1 MSRTTTTLLE
11 ILISELHLQG
21 KNEFYNNNQLTFF
34 DDKFA
39 FMKKAMSYDDDVKKI
54 VNEKFFVGVELA
66 THDDEFKRMFL
77 NRFLNSE
84 IICQT
89 LDLFGSLCS
98 YMLLENKRYLD
109 SVYDNYD
116 KFVTGEHTTTN
127 IATNSNLHK
136 NRNAYQE
143 LPQDEVNIDLNDDT
157 FDYAS
162 TNGISL
168 DKSQSDNQSD
178 NLSKSYNVDNLLR
191 LDSILDNVLTKFDR
205 KCFLQVYS

>member
-39 FMKKAMSYDDDVKKI
+39 FMKKAMNYDDDVKKI

-66 THDDEFKRMFL
+66 SHDDEFKRMFL

-116 KFVTGEHTTTN
+116 KFVTGEHTTTTN
-127 IATNSNLHK
+127 ATNSNLHT
-136 NRNAYQE
+136 NWNAYQE

-157 FDYAS
+157 FDFAS

-191 LDSILDNVLTKFDR
+191 LDNILDNVLTKFDR

>member
-1 MSRTTTTLLE
+1 M
-11 ILISELHLQG
+11 
-21 KNEFYNNNQLTFF
+21 
-34 DDKFA
+34 
-39 FMKKAMSYDDDVKKI
+39 
-54 VNEKFFVGVELA
+54 
-66 THDDEFKRMFL
+66 
-77 NRFLNSE
+77 
-84 IICQT
+84 
-89 LDLFGSLCS
+89 
-98 YMLLENKRYLD
+98 
-109 SVYDNYD
+109 
-116 KFVTGEHTTTN
+116 
-127 IATNSNLHK
+127 HK

>member
-109 SVYDNYD
+109 SVYSNYD
-116 KFVTGEHTTTN
+116 KFVTGEHTTTTN
-127 IATNSNLHK
+127 ATNSNFHK

>member
-1 MSRTTTTLLE
+1 ME
-11 ILISELHLQG
+11 E
-21 KNEFYNNNQLTFF
+21 KEEYKPVEFATEEENN
-34 DDKFA
+34 A
-39 FMKKAMSYDDDVKKI
+39 FMKKAMAYDDDVKKI
-54 VNEKFFVGVELA
+54 VNEKFFVGVEL
-66 THDDEFKRMFL
+66 TIHDDEFKRMFL

-109 SVYDNYD
+109 SVYSNYD
-116 KFVTGEHTTTN
+116 KFVTGEHTTTTN
-127 IATNSNLHK
+127 ATNSNLHK

-191 LDSILDNVLTKFDR
+191 LDNILDNVLTKFDR

>member
-1 MSRTTTTLLE
+1 MSRTTTTLFE
-11 ILISELHLQG
+11 IFISELHLQG

-109 SVYDNYD
+109 SVYSNYD
-116 KFVTGEHTTTN
+116 KFVTSEHTTTTN
-127 IATNSNLHK
+127 ATNSNLHK

>member
-11 ILISELHLQG
+11 IIISELHLQG

-39 FMKKAMSYDDDVKKI
+39 FMKKAMAYDDDVKKI
-54 VNEKFFVGVELA
+54 VNEKFFVGVEL
-66 THDDEFKRMFL
+66 TIHDDEFKRMFL

-109 SVYDNYD
+109 SVYSNYD
-116 KFVTGEHTTTN
+116 KFVTGEHTTTTN
-127 IATNSNLHK
+127 ATNSNLHK

-191 LDSILDNVLTKFDR
+191 LDNILDNVLTKFDK

>member
-11 ILISELHLQG
+11 IIISELHLQG

-39 FMKKAMSYDDDVKKI
+39 FMKKAMAYDDDVKKI
-54 VNEKFFVGVELA
+54 VNEKFFVGVEL
-66 THDDEFKRMFL
+66 TIHDDEFKRMFL

-109 SVYDNYD
+109 SVYSNYD

-157 FDYAS
+157 FDFAS

-191 LDSILDNVLTKFDR
+191 LDNILDNVLTKFDK

>member
-109 SVYDNYD
+109 SVYSNYD
-116 KFVTGEHTTTN
+116 KFVTAEHTTTTN
-127 IATNSNLHK
+127 TTNSNMHK

-143 LPQDEVNIDLNDDT
+143 LPQDEVNIDLNNDT

>member
-21 KNEFYNNNQLTFF
+21 KNEFFNNNQLTFF

-39 FMKKAMSYDDDVKKI
+39 FMKKAMAYDDDVKKI
-54 VNEKFFVGVELA
+54 VNEKFFMGVTLD

-89 LDLFGSLCS
+89 LDLFASLCS
-98 YMLLENKRYLD
+98 YMLIENKRYLD
-109 SVYDNYD
+109 NVYANYD
-116 KFVTGEHTTTN
+116 KFVTSDHTTTTS
-127 IATNSNLHK
+127 ATNSNLHK

-143 LPQDEVNIDLNDDT
+143 LPQDEVNINLNDDT
-157 FDYAS
+157 FTFAS

-168 DKSQSDNQSD
+168 DKSESDNSSD
-178 NLSKSYNVDNLLR
+178 NLSKSYNVDNLLK
-191 LDSILDNVLTKFDR
+191 LDSILDNVLTKFDK